1 MSKLHYVILFTGDLF
16 VQAQQ
21 YKWIMKSMRFQ
32 IQGLTCPSVQAD
44 SNLCMKTV
52 SFIQNYYIKEKSY
65 IQKVLYLSSAMDKQY

>member
-1 MSKLHYVILFTGDLF
+1 MCKLHYAILFTGDLF
-16 VQAQQ
+16 AQAQQ

-32 IQGLTCPSVQAD
+32 IQGLTCSSVQAD

-65 IQKVLYLSSAMDKQY
+65 VQKALYLYSAMDTQF